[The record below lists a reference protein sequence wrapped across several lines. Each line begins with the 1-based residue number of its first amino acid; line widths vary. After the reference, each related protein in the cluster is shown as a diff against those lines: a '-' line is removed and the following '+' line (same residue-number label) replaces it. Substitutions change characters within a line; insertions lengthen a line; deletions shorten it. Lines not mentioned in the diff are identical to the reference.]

1 MKSTI
6 TRSHYQFVIDEIPQD
21 KLDEFINFMD
31 DFRDE
36 TNCRFQY
43 KQGKSVKYPQHI
55 VPQRSLGFPKEL
67 DKRIDYF
74 WSKDYEVM
82 EFEGM

>member
-1 MKSTI
+1 MKTTK

-36 TNCRFQY
+36 TL
-43 KQGKSVKYPQHI
+43 S
-55 VPQRSLGFPKEL
+55 FP
-67 DKRIDYF
+67 I
-74 WSKDYEVM
+74 
-82 EFEGM
+82 